1 MTHTFGIRRED
12 KNRWE
17 RRVPIVPEHLA
28 AELGQGDLSAV
39 VQPSTLRIFP
49 DAEYAQAGAH
59 VEEPLDAADVVFAV
73 KEIPKDLFLPGRAY
87 AFFSHTI
94 KAQPYNMP
102 MLARLLELGC
112 TLVDY
117 ERIVDDRGRRLV
129 FFSRQAG
136 QAGMIDTLHLL
147 GARLSLEGI
156 ETPLSTIEMAH
167 AYGDLD
173 ATRAALA
180 PVADRLA
187 AGELPGELTPL
198 VVGFAGYGNVSQGAQ
213 EVFDLLPHVEVSP
226 EALLAGEVDAD
237 PKRPLVKVVFR
248 EEHMAAKRGADD
260 DEAAEGAFDLQ
271 DYYAHPE
278 GYEGRF
284 ARFLPHLHV
293 LLNGIY
299 WETRYPRLVTRRDLA
314 ALYGADDPPRL
325 RVIGDVSCDIEGS
338 IECTVRATL
347 PDEPAYVYE
356 PATDQIRMGI
366 QGRGP
371 VIMAVDNLP
380 AELARASS
388 VHFSTSL
395 RPFVAPLVRAD
406 RSVPFDRYDV
416 PAELRPAVIVYNGEL
431 TPDYQYLAQAL

>member
-1 MTHTFGIRRED
+1 MTHTVGIRRED

-28 AELGQGDLSAV
+28 AALAGGDLEAI
-39 VQPSTLRIFP
+39 VQPSTLRIFS
-49 DAEYAQAGAH
+49 DDDFARAGAR

-73 KEIPKDLFLPGRAY
+73 KEIPKDLFLPGHAY

-102 MLARLLELGC
+102 MLRRLLEQGC

-117 ERIVDDRGRRLV
+117 ERVVDDRGRRLV

-147 GARLSLEGI
+147 GARLALEGT
-156 ETPLSTIEMAH
+156 ETPFAAIEMAH

-173 ATRAALA
+173 ATRAALT
-180 PVADRLA
+180 PVAERLA
-187 AGELPGELTPL
+187 SGGLPRELTPL

-213 EVFDLLPHVEVSP
+213 EVFGLLPHVEVSP
-226 EALLAGEVDAD
+226 EALLAGEVPAD
-237 PKRPLVKVVFR
+237 PERPLVKVVFR
-248 EEHMAAKRGADD
+248 EEHMVARRGAG
-260 DEAAEGAFDLQ
+260 AAGAFDLQ
-271 DYYAHPE
+271 DYYEHPE
-278 GYEGRF
+278 GYAGTF

-299 WETRYPRLVTRRDLA
+299 WETRYPRLVTRQDLA
-314 ALYGADDPPRL
+314 ALYGAAGAPRL

-338 IECTVRATL
+338 IECTVKATL

-356 PATDQIRMGI
+356 PATGEIRMGI
-366 QGRGP
+366 EGRGP

-416 PAELRPAVIVYNGEL
+416 PPELRPAVIVYNGEL
-431 TPDYQYLAQAL
+431 TPGYQYLSKAL